1 MKPKR
6 IGWQQRRGERGQTII
21 LVAISIV
28 SLLAMAALAIDVVSL
43 YVARSEVQRAADA
56 AALVGAKAIAD
67 SGVTSLPPGDPNAA
81 AAKTLAQSMANSA
94 ITALLSASPA
104 LNQVAGS
111 PPVLIGGTP
120 TIVYNDPSA
129 SNLTNDA
136 IITVTLQRTGLPTF
150 FAKVFGQTASTTSAT
165 AVAEAY
171 NPANMQNFTPV
182 TPRCVKPWLVG
193 NADPIHSGVP
203 FVIPSTG
210 AVPNVASLIGQSFYL
225 TADCNGTPAAG
236 CSPPLRDPPDVVS
249 GYLQYVPALITA
261 NPANVCSSSCGG
273 TSDYEHSIQCCDVNA
288 YSCGGNST
296 NAAWDPAINPN
307 PNYNG
312 NTGAT
317 AIATE
322 CLIHATSFGQ
332 NQGQDLINDFIP
344 WPTSGAPQITAGSGP
359 MNGQLVTTSS
369 SIVTIPIIDTS
380 VPKINIPP
388 YSVTVIGFLQA
399 FVRWVDA
406 GVAGHHADIYITVL
420 NVVGCSQ
427 TPNLNPPIIGGNG
440 ASAIAVRL
448 ITPPPPP

>member
-1 MKPKR
+1 
-6 IGWQQRRGERGQTII
+6 
-21 LVAISIV
+21 
-28 SLLAMAALAIDVVSL
+28 MAALAIDVVSL

-94 ITALLSASPA
+94 ITALLNASPA

-182 TPRCVKPWLVG
+182 TPRCVKPWLVA

-210 AVPNVASLIGQSFYL
+210 AIPNVASLIGQSFYL
-225 TADCNGTPAAG
+225 TADCNSFFSGG
-236 CSPPLRDPPDVVS
+236 CQLPDPHPKAFPPDIVE
-249 GYLQYVPALITA
+249 YVPALITPGGPKFA
-261 NPANVCSSSCGG
+261 PSCAGGSDYEQSIAGCDVSLYNYYQCGTINNTNKIAYDRAINPTPNHGG
-273 TSDYEHSIQCCDVNA
+273 TSS
-288 YSCGGNST
+288 
-296 NAAWDPAINPN
+296 
-307 PNYNG
+307 
-312 NTGAT
+312 AT
-317 AIATE
+317 ALATE
-322 CLIHATSFGQ
+322 CLIHATGEGLG
-332 NQGQDLINDFIP
+332 QGQDSINYPTP
-344 WPTSGAPQITAGSGP
+344 WPTSGPPQITAGSGP
-359 MNGQLVTTSS
+359 MNGSLVSTSNAV
-369 SIVTIPIIDTS
+369 VTIPIIDIGGSFETG
-380 VPKINIPP
+380 PP
-388 YSVTVIGFLQA
+388 YEVVVVGFLQA
-399 FVRWVDA
+399 FIQSVEDRGPGSRDAVR
-406 GVAGHHADIYITVL
+406 ITIL

-427 TPNLNPPIIGGNG
+427 TPNLNPPITGGNG